1 MAVYNLAS
9 KYETKL
15 DQRFTDGSYTD
26 KWTSNDYSFDG
37 VNSIKVWTLGQA
49 KINDYT
55 LSPATGVSRFGAI
68 REVEDELNTYVL
80 TKKKSFN
87 ESFDE
92 TNVKDQ
98 MFIKKANAFLK
109 QVWDEQ
115 FIPMID
121 EDRFTAW
128 ANGAGSNTINSTAL
142 TKSTII
148 TAMLTAHS
156 ALNNKRVPRKNRAL
170 FIKETE
176 AIKFKL
182 SDELSNNES
191 FTTKAI
197 VNGQIGNLNGYPVIS
212 VPDDLMPDGMTFM
225 IKYKNASVDPVKTKM
240 LRVITNSENV
250 AGSLMQG
257 LIRFDSF
264 VLANK
269 ADGIYG
275 YYTSGAAATPTFT
288 ESSGKLTIA
297 STTSSASI
305 KYTTDGSNPKTSATA
320 AAYSSDL
327 TLSSF
332 SAGTVIRAYA
342 SATGSINSGIA
353 SYTVS

>member
-15 DQRFTDGSYTD
+15 DERFTEGSYTD

-37 VNSIKVWTLGQA
+37 VNSVKVWTLGQA
-49 KINDYT
+49 QINDYT
-55 LSPATGVSRFGAI
+55 LTPETGVSRFGAI
-68 REVEDELNTYVL
+68 REVGDELNTYVL

-98 MFIKKANAFLK
+98 MFVKKANAFLK

-115 FIPMID
+115 FVPMID

-128 ANGAGSNTINSTAL
+128 ANGAGNNTINATAL
-142 TKSTII
+142 DRSTII
-148 TAMLTAHS
+148 SAMLTAHS
-156 ALNNKRVPRKNRAL
+156 VLNNRRVPRKNRAL

-182 SDELSNNES
+182 SEELSNNES

-212 VPDDLMPDGMTFM
+212 VPDDLLPAGMTFM
-225 IKYKNASVDPVKTKM
+225 IKYKNASIDPVKTKM

-269 ADGIYG
+269 ADGIFG
-275 YYTSGAAATPTFT
+275 YYQSGATETPTIT
-288 ESSGKLTIA
+288 EASGSVTIA
-297 STTSSASI
+297 STTSGAVI

-320 AAYSSDL
+320 SVYSAKL
-327 TLSSF
+327 TLSS
-332 SAGTVIRAYA
+332 GTVIRAYA
-342 SATGSINSGIA
+342 SASGNVDSGIA
-353 SYTVS
+353 SYTVA